1 MFDQLQWVPF
11 ANIASQQVLDHL
23 AEHEKEAKLLFEK
36 FDQNHN
42 GFLEKRELQRA
53 MATLGIGKKQTK
65 IMRSLWDIDGNKKI
79 SWNEFVKLYLF
90 AISGKLYSK
99 KNDTYRNVGVPNESV
114 QP

>member
-1 MFDQLQWVPF
+1 LFDQLQWVPF